1 MTEKELLY
9 VEDAIN
15 HEIYMVQTI
24 REVED
29 CLTDENLRKLVK
41 KLKGKHEN
49 TLSMFMDLL
58 EKEAKE

>member
-15 HEIYMVQTI
+15 HEIYMITTC

-29 CLTDENLRKLVK
+29 CLTDETLQKLVK
-41 KLKGKHEN
+41 KLGRKHEAI
-49 TLSMFMDLL
+49 LASFMELL
-58 EKEAKE
+58 EVE

>member
-15 HEIYMVQTI
+15 HEVYMITTC

-29 CLTDENLRKLVK
+29 CLTDENLVKFVK
-41 KLKGKHEN
+41 KFGHKHE
-49 TLSMFMDLL
+49 TILEMFMNLL
-58 EKEAKE
+58 EKEAK

>member
-15 HEIYMVQTI
+15 HEIYMITTC

-29 CLTDENLRKLVK
+29 CLTDESLVKLVK
-41 KLKGKHEN
+41 KLGRKHESI
-49 TLSMFMDLL
+49 LSMFMDLL
-58 EKEAKE
+58 